1 MRMEKQLS
9 TNLFRRVQIQIK
21 ENKDDQVH
29 KH

>member
-21 ENKDDQVH
+21 ESKDDQVH